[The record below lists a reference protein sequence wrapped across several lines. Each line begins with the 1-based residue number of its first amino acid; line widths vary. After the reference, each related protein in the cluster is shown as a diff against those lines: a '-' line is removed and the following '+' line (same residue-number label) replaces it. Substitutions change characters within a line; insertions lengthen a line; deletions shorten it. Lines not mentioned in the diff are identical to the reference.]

1 MWYLKFRSSGK
12 LARFY
17 SSPTH
22 HWCYS
27 SSQAAPGLQGHTT
40 TWWSWEQNFQV
51 DFLLNV
57 CKSHHIISSTT
68 MLIHI
73 KIKIMSTKSW
83 LKSSYQIFT
92 NIMLTLHYT
101 SLPRISS
108 SPLLPWLFSYFRCE
122 ATEPG
127 LESAQMQFLMLRN
140 PSHMSLSTSNPLW
153 EAQKESEKVMIKG
166 MGMKKDR

>member
-1 MWYLKFRSSGK
+1 MWYLRFRSSGK

-27 SSQAAPGLQGHTT
+27 SSQLRLHLDLKDTQQPDDPGNRTFK
-40 TWWSWEQNFQV
+40 W
-51 DFLLNV
+51 
-57 CKSHHIISSTT
+57 ISSSIFANLTKSSAAQQCRFT
-68 MLIHI
+68 SKL
-73 KIKIMSTKSW
+73 KWFQESTKSW
-83 LKSSYQIFT
+83 LKSSYQFLT

-101 SLPRISS
+101 SLSRMSS
-108 SPLLPWLFSYFRCE
+108 SPSLHWLFSYFRCE
-122 ATEPG
+122 ATESG

-153 EAQKESEKVMIKG
+153 EAQKERE
-166 MGMKKDR
+166 REWW

>member
-1 MWYLKFRSSGK
+1 MWYLRFRSSGK

-51 DFLLNV
+51 SSSFANLT
-57 CKSHHIISSTT
+57 KSPAAQQCWFTSKSKWFQESI
-68 MLIHI
+68 
-73 KIKIMSTKSW
+73 KSW
-83 LKSSYQIFT
+83 LKSSYQILT

-101 SLPRISS
+101 SLPWISS
-108 SPLLPWLFSYFRCE
+108 SPSLPWLFSYFRCE

-153 EAQKESEKVMIKG
+153 EAQKESEKVMITG
-166 MGMKKDR
+166 MRMKKDR